1 MSKLR
6 LKVPR
11 KNLVL
16 IGHMGSGKS
25 TIGRDLSKKLKIRF
39 FDVDRQIEKEA
50 KKKIIKIFAEDG
62 EKVFRELEKKV
73 TINLLDNSNTIIAL
87 GGGGFENNNV
97 RKLILNNCVSI
108 WLKCDLNILEK
119 RCILS
124 KKRPL
129 LRTKDIKK
137 ELIKFDKIRKSNYSK
152 AKITID
158 VSEKTKYQII
168 KEILNNL

>member
-6 LKVPR
+6 LKVTR
-11 KNLVL
+11 KNVVLV
-16 IGHMGSGKS
+16 GHMGSGKS
-25 TIGRDLSKKLKIRF
+25 TIGRGLSKKLKIRF

-62 EKVFRELEKKV
+62 EEVFRKLEKKV
-73 TINLLDNSNTIIAL
+73 TINLLNNKNTIIAL
-87 GGGGFENNNV
+87 GGGGFENYNV
-97 RKLILNNCVSI
+97 RKLILNNCLSI
-108 WLKCDLNILEK
+108 WLKCDLEK

-129 LRTKDIKK
+129 LRNKDIKS

-158 VSEKTKYQII
+158 VSKKTKYQII